1 MDTQNY
7 NEYNTY
13 ESQTVQEP
21 VKQTNGLAIA
31 SLIVSIIGLLFCCCY
46 GVPAIICGIAG
57 LILGIMANKKGKS
70 GMATAGIIISIV
82 SLVFGVLYVVLMIVG
97 IMGAGGLEEAL
108 NAYM

>member
-57 LILGIMANKKGKS
+57 LILGIMANKKVKS
-70 GMATAGIIISIV
+70 GMATAGIVCSVISLALVILFIIIV
-82 SLVFGVLYVVLMIVG
+82 AAGVATGLGTMNLY
-97 IMGAGGLEEAL
+97 
-108 NAYM
+108 Y